1 MNVLNIIWFIVFNID
16 YRVWIIVYGF
26 KKKRVENGIYI
37 YLLNKYFKIKVW
49 RILDWEKKI
58 NRVEVVDIYLYM
70 YVV

>member
-1 MNVLNIIWFIVFNID
+1 MYMVL
-16 YRVWIIVYGF
+16 
-26 KKKRVENGIYI
+26 KRNEWKMVYI

-58 NRVEVVDIYLYM
+58 NRIEVVDIYLYM